1 MNWYQLSVS
10 IHATSYQRIYQNRS
24 TLGLTNTQWK
34 NRRKQKAPALSGVLF
49 CDALHIIS
57 PAINAQYK
65 HQRQSVESIMNP
77 YYALL
82 EAFSCHSVEHPHRK
96 PMGAVICK
104 IMSGVQPDSD
114 DIAVLIQGFAMQPYL
129 CTIDLQDAIEQINK
143 QFGTTYTI
151 TG

>member
-1 MNWYQLSVS
+1 
-10 IHATSYQRIYQNRS
+10 
-24 TLGLTNTQWK
+24 
-34 NRRKQKAPALSGVLF
+34 
-49 CDALHIIS
+49 
-57 PAINAQYK
+57 
-65 HQRQSVESIMNP
+65 MNP

-129 CTIDLQDAIEQINK
+129 CTIDLQDAIEEINK